1 MANEVK
7 KALDADG
14 LLYFGKEYYKKLQG
28 KFVAIESGKGLSTND
43 FTTADEEKLDGIA
56 AGAEVNVIETVKVN
70 GSALTPNG
78 NKEVDV
84 TITESSNNGKITVNG
99 TDVNIHGLGSAAYT
113 ESNAYDAAGAAAAVL
128 GTNEST
134 SNSMTVYG
142 VKAYVDEALGN
153 GGNVATQISSAI
165 GDLDASVTGNPS
177 GSATNGGTMVA
188 GAVQVVEADGVI
200 TGVNVTGVEVEAV
213 GAAAAAQAAAE
224 AYADGLASNY
234 DAAGAAAAVRGDS
247 NDTAS
252 DMTVY
257 GVKAALDGA
266 LASGGAVE
274 SAITSAINDLDKAD
288 SAVANQF
295 VTAVSEA
302 DGVITVTRAQP
313 TAANISVAGLDN
325 IAAGDLQTV
334 LAALED
340 AIDAGGTGSVVT
352 VEELTSDLGAGIL
365 KAYAIKQGNT
375 TKGTINIPKDFLVKS
390 GQVRAATAADT
401 GFNVGDKILDF
412 EINTVGNDETSSH
425 ILISVADLVDAY
437 TGGNG
442 INVDSNNE
450 ITAVVDGTSESF
462 LTVGAGGLKLAG
474 VQTAIDSGRDAA
486 KSYADGLKAAMDADL
501 DASGTAAHGGVFV
514 VSGVTEV
521 DGILT
526 GVDSLEVEE
535 AGAAASALA
544 SAQSY
549 VNTEIAKL
557 DADLDASG
565 SAQHSG
571 VFVMSG
577 VTEVDGKI
585 TAVDSVEVEAAG
597 AAATALSSA
606 QSYADGK
613 AATAEQNAKDYADG
627 ILSAAAVTASVASG
641 SGSYLTASA
650 SGKAVTVGM
659 TQTAMNNI
667 DAAATAVQT
676 VSDTDGNYVV
686 LTTSK
691 SGTAV
696 SIAVDDS
703 AITTALGGKADLV
716 SNATNGNLAALDASG
731 NLVDSG
737 VSSASLTVQ
746 YMTNTEVQNV
756 VDTCFAPPAQ
766 SGS

>member
-1 MANEVK
+1 MANGDVK

-56 AGAEVNVIETVKVN
+56 AGAQVNVVEAVKVN
-70 GSALTPNG
+70 GVALTPNS

-84 TITESSNNGKITVNG
+84 TITESSNDGKITVNG

-113 ESNAYDAAGAAAAVL
+113 ESSAYDAAGAAAAVL
-128 GTNEST
+128 GTNESS

-153 GGNVATQISSAI
+153 GGNVATQISDAI
-165 GDLDASVTGNPS
+165 DALDATVNGTISTTAS
-177 GSATNGGTMVA
+177 NGGTMVA
-188 GAVQVVEADGVI
+188 SAVQVVEADGVI
-200 TGVNVTGVEVEAV
+200 TGVNITGVEVEAA
-213 GAAAAAQAAAE
+213 GAALAAE
-224 AYADGLASNY
+224 NAAKAYADGLASNY
-234 DAAGAAAAVRGDS
+234 DAAGAAAAVMGDS
-247 NDTAS
+247 EDTAT

-313 TAANISVAGLDN
+313 TAANISVNALTG
-325 IAAGDLQTV
+325 ISAGDLQTV
-334 LAALED
+334 LGALVD
-340 AIDAGGTGSVVT
+340 AIDAGGTGSVVSMT
-352 VEELTSDLGAGIL
+352 ETSQGLADGVL
-365 KAYAIKQGNT
+365 KAYTISQGNT
-375 TKGTINIPKDFLVKS
+375 TIGTINIPKDFLVKS
-390 GQVRAATAADT
+390 GTVRAATASETDFT
-401 GFNVGDKILDF
+401 EGEKILDF
-412 EINTVGNDETSSH
+412 EINTIGDDETSSH

-450 ITAVVDGTSESF
+450 ITAVVDSTSESF
-462 LTVGAGGLKLAG
+462 LTVGSGGLKLAG
-474 VQTAIDSGRDAA
+474 VQTAIDAGRDAA

-501 DASGTAAHGGVFV
+501 DADGTAANGGVFV

-521 DGILT
+521 DGVLT
-526 GVDSLEVEE
+526 GVDSVEVEQ
-535 AGAAASALA
+535 AGAAATALA

-565 SAQHSG
+565 TAQHSG

-585 TAVDSVEVEAAG
+585 TAVDSVEVEVAG
-597 AAATALSSA
+597 AAAAA
-606 QSYADGK
+606 QAAAAADATSK
-613 AATAEQNAKDYADG
+613 ANAAEAAAKSYADG
-627 ILSAAAVTASVASG
+627 ILAVDAVTASVASG
-641 SGSYLTASA
+641 SGSYMTASA
-650 SGKAVTVGM
+650 SGKAVTVGL
-659 TQTAMNNI
+659 TQTALDRL
-667 DAAATAVQT
+667 DAVPTAIQS
-676 VSDTDGNYVV
+676 VSETDGTYVD
-686 LTTSK
+686 LTVSK

-696 SIAVDDS
+696 SIAVNDS
-703 AITTALGGKADLV
+703 AIGTALGGKADRV
-716 SNATNGNLAALDASG
+716 SGASNGNLAALDASG

-756 VDTCFAPPAQ
+756 VDTCFAPA

>member
-1 MANEVK
+1 MANGDVK
-7 KALDADG
+7 KALDAEG

-56 AGAEVNVIETVKVN
+56 AGAQVNVVETVKVN
-70 GSALTPNG
+70 GVALTPNS

-84 TITESSNNGKITVNG
+84 TITESSNDGKITVNG

-113 ESNAYDAAGAAAAVL
+113 ESSAYDAAGAAAAVL
-128 GTNEST
+128 GTNES
-134 SNSMTVYG
+134 SSASMTVYG

-177 GSATNGGTMVA
+177 GTAANSGTMVA
-188 GAVQVVEADGVI
+188 ASVQVVEADGVI
-200 TGVNVTGVEVEAV
+200 TGVNVTGVEVEAA

-224 AYADGLASNY
+224 AYADSLASNY
-234 DAAGAAAAVRGDS
+234 DAAGDAAAVLGDS

-313 TAANISVAGLDN
+313 TAANISVNALTG
-325 IAAGDLQTV
+325 ISAGDLQTV
-334 LAALED
+334 LAALEA

-352 VEELTSDLGAGIL
+352 LTPSTENLDAGVL
-365 KAYAIKQGNT
+365 KSYTLAQGNT
-375 TKGTINIPKDFLVKS
+375 EIGTIDIPKDFLVRS
-390 GQVRAATAADT
+390 GQVRAATAQDD
-401 GFNVGDKILDF
+401 GFTVGDKILDF
-412 EINTVGNDETSSH
+412 EINTIGDDETSSH

-450 ITAVVDGTSESF
+450 ITAVVDSTSESF
-462 LTVGAGGLKLAG
+462 LTVGSGGLKLAG
-474 VQTAIDSGRDAA
+474 VQTAIDAGRDAA

-501 DASGTAAHGGVFV
+501 DASGNAANGGVFV

-526 GVDSLEVEE
+526 GVDSVEVEQ

-565 SAQHSG
+565 TAARGG
-571 VFVMSG
+571 VFVLSG
-577 VTEVDGKI
+577 VTEVDGKL
-585 TAVDSVEVEAAG
+585 TAVDSLEVEQAG
-597 AAATALSSA
+597 AAAAALSSA

-627 ILSAAAVTASVASG
+627 LMAADAVTASVASG

-650 SGKAVTVGM
+650 SGKAVTVGL
-659 TQTAMNNI
+659 TQSALSNL

-676 VSDTDGNYVV
+676 VSETDGTFVD
-686 LTTSK
+686 LTVSK

-703 AITTALGGKADLV
+703 AITTALSGKANIV
-716 SNATNGNLAALDASG
+716 SNATNGNLAALNASG
-731 NLVDSG
+731 DLVDSG
-737 VSSASLTVQ
+737 VSASSLTVQ
-746 YMTNTEVQNV
+746 YMTNSEVQDV
-756 VDTCFAPPAQ
+756 VDTCFAPA